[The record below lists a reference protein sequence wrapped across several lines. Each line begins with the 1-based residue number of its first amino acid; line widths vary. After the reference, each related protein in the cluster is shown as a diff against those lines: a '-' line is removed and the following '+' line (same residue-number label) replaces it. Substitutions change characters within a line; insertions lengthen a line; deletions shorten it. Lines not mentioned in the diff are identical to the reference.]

1 MVSEQFNPIIFDLGS
16 STARAGWAGHDQPK
30 FIEASYM
37 QRRPDKSIDPIPVRF
52 LKKPYQ
58 EYPNIERV
66 QQFDPESGCWLMQ
79 PDAMTAL
86 ADSLLYSS
94 RGLECTSMDRPLF
107 ATCPTE
113 ASREFKKVYYEHFM
127 ETAQVPAFFLG
138 DTSTLAMF
146 AVGRTSGL
154 CVDIGASSTTVA
166 RIDKGEC
173 VTSTT
178 YAYGG
183 DNIDSYILSK
193 VDGIEAPSLEIK
205 LALAREIKHSACKCS
220 HQPLPPAP
228 STTPAGSRST
238 RGGSRKPLQSPKHNA
253 DHIVIKLPDG
263 SEVDVAGVNEYAAET
278 LFCEQE
284 EFLGLTAAVR
294 QSGES
299 EFVLLTGGSAH
310 FQGLHTRLVNELQ
323 QESLHVFPFAQ
334 WTHRMH
340 SSFVGASILASL
352 SSFASLWVTPEC
364 YFESG
369 VDRFIGLK

>member
-1 MVSEQFNPIIFDLGS
+1 
-16 STARAGWAGHDQPK
+16 
-30 FIEASYM
+30 
-37 QRRPDKSIDPIPVRF
+37 
-52 LKKPYQ
+52 
-58 EYPNIERV
+58 
-66 QQFDPESGCWLMQ
+66 
-79 PDAMTAL
+79 
-86 ADSLLYSS
+86 
-94 RGLECTSMDRPLF
+94 
-107 ATCPTE
+107 
-113 ASREFKKVYYEHFM
+113 
-127 ETAQVPAFFLG
+127 
-138 DTSTLAMF
+138 
-146 AVGRTSGL
+146 
-154 CVDIGASSTTVA
+154 
-166 RIDKGEC
+166 
-173 VTSTT
+173 
-178 YAYGG
+178 
-183 DNIDSYILSK
+183 
-193 VDGIEAPSLEIK
+193 
-205 LALAREIKHSACKCS
+205 
-220 HQPLPPAP
+220 
-228 STTPAGSRST
+228 
-238 RGGSRKPLQSPKHNA
+238 
-253 DHIVIKLPDG
+253 VIKLPDG